1 MAIPSSP
8 RLPVL
13 ARVEF
18 SSPVPPPLPGKG
30 LAVNKDDNWRIE
42 EAGLNPGLGYRACM
56 DRVGEICL
64 RTWAGGRREGREV
77 GWWRVGI
84 RGMSSFFFFF
94 SLVVEKCG
102 TAKIANGSW
111 SNVLII

>member
-1 MAIPSSP
+1 
-8 RLPVL
+8 
-13 ARVEF
+13 
-18 SSPVPPPLPGKG
+18 
-30 LAVNKDDNWRIE
+30 
-42 EAGLNPGLGYRACM
+42 M

-64 RTWAGGRREGREV
+64 RTWTGDRREGREV

-102 TAKIANGSW
+102 ENSENSKRVMEQRFNYLGICPW
-111 SNVLII
+111 WEMVLKRLQDFRSF

>member
-1 MAIPSSP
+1 
-8 RLPVL
+8 
-13 ARVEF
+13 
-18 SSPVPPPLPGKG
+18 
-30 LAVNKDDNWRIE
+30 
-42 EAGLNPGLGYRACM
+42 M

-84 RGMSSFFFFF
+84 RDMSSFFFFF